1 MSQDFT
7 ITVITGATSSGKT
20 ALAIELAKK
29 IDAEIICAD
38 SRSVYKNLDIVS
50 AKPKKE
56 EMQGVRHHLLDI
68 LEPTLEFSAGDF
80 VNYAQ
85 EALDDIKSR
94 GKNVIIAGGTWFY
107 IKSFLDDE
115 HLPKIGINKE
125 LREELNKYNPDEL
138 WEKLNTLD
146 PKRASVVHKNNK
158 DKVIR
163 SIEMCIGLNMPIS
176 EYKRE
181 RKTQNIKANWFMPK
195 IQREELYERINK
207 RVDLMLEMG
216 LYEEWRKNKN
226 LYPNSKILENTIGY
240 KEFFELKN
248 GIWQDFGQAVEKI
261 KQRTRNFAKRQLTY
275 FRSNP
280 DIVSISDI
288 DEI

>member
-1 MSQDFT
+1 M
-7 ITVITGATSSGKT
+7 ITGATSSGKT

-80 VNYAQ
+80 VKYAQ

-146 PKRASVVHKNNK
+146 PKRASIVHKNNK

-240 KEFFELKN
+240 KEFFELNN
-248 GIWQDFGQAVEKI
+248 GIWQDFDQAVEKI

>member
-1 MSQDFT
+1 M
-7 ITVITGATSSGKT
+7 ITGATSSGKT

-80 VNYAQ
+80 VKYAQ

-146 PKRASVVHKNNK
+146 PKRASIVHKNNK

-216 LYEEWRKNKN
+216 LYEEWLKNKN

-248 GIWQDFGQAVEKI
+248 GIWQDFDQAVEKI

>member
-1 MSQDFT
+1 M
-7 ITVITGATSSGKT
+7 ITGATSSGKT

-80 VNYAQ
+80 VKYAQ

-248 GIWQDFGQAVEKI
+248 GIWQDFDQAVEKI

>member
-1 MSQDFT
+1 M
-7 ITVITGATSSGKT
+7 ITGATSSGKT

-80 VNYAQ
+80 VKYAQ

-125 LREELNKYNPDEL
+125 LREELNKCNPDEL

-146 PKRASVVHKNNK
+146 PKRASIVHKNNK

-248 GIWQDFGQAVEKI
+248 GIWQDFDQAVEKI

>member
-1 MSQDFT
+1 M
-7 ITVITGATSSGKT
+7 ITGATSSGKT

-80 VNYAQ
+80 VKYAQ

-138 WEKLNTLD
+138 WERLNTLD
-146 PKRASVVHKNNK
+146 PKRASIVHKNNK

-248 GIWQDFGQAVEKI
+248 GIWQDFDQAVEKI

-280 DIVSISDI
+280 DIVIISDI

>member
-1 MSQDFT
+1 M
-7 ITVITGATSSGKT
+7 ITGATSSGKT

-80 VNYAQ
+80 VKYAQ

-138 WEKLNTLD
+138 WERLNTLD
-146 PKRASVVHKNNK
+146 PKRASIVHKNNK

-195 IQREELYERINK
+195 IQREELYGRINK

-248 GIWQDFGQAVEKI
+248 GIWQDFDQAVEKI

>member
-1 MSQDFT
+1 M
-7 ITVITGATSSGKT
+7 ITGATSSGKT
-20 ALAIELAKK
+20 TLAIELAKK

-80 VNYAQ
+80 VKYAQ

-138 WEKLNTLD
+138 WERLNTLD
-146 PKRASVVHKNNK
+146 PKRASIVHKNNK

-248 GIWQDFGQAVEKI
+248 GIWQDFDQAVEKI

>member
-1 MSQDFT
+1 M
-7 ITVITGATSSGKT
+7 ITGATSSGKT

>member
-1 MSQDFT
+1 M
-7 ITVITGATSSGKT
+7 ITGATSSGKT

-80 VNYAQ
+80 VKYAQ

-125 LREELNKYNPDEL
+125 LREELNKYNSDEL

-146 PKRASVVHKNNK
+146 PKRASIVHKNNK

-248 GIWQDFGQAVEKI
+248 GIWQDFDQAVEKI

>member
-1 MSQDFT
+1 M
-7 ITVITGATSSGKT
+7 ITGATSSGKT

-80 VNYAQ
+80 VKYAQ

-146 PKRASVVHKNNK
+146 PKRASIVHKNNK

-248 GIWQDFGQAVEKI
+248 GIWQDFDQAVEKI

>member
-1 MSQDFT
+1 M
-7 ITVITGATSSGKT
+7 ITGATSSGKT

-80 VNYAQ
+80 VKYAQ

-138 WEKLNTLD
+138 WERLNTLD
-146 PKRASVVHKNNK
+146 PKRASIVHKNNK

-248 GIWQDFGQAVEKI
+248 GIWQDFDQAVEKI

>member
-1 MSQDFT
+1 M
-7 ITVITGATSSGKT
+7 ITGATSSGKT

-80 VNYAQ
+80 VKYAQ

-146 PKRASVVHKNNK
+146 PKRASIVHKNNK

-181 RKTQNIKANWFMPK
+181 RKAQNIKANWFMPK

-248 GIWQDFGQAVEKI
+248 GIWQDFDQAVEKI

>member
-80 VNYAQ
+80 VKYAQ

-146 PKRASVVHKNNK
+146 PKRASIVHKNNK

-216 LYEEWRKNKN
+216 LYEEWLKNKN

-248 GIWQDFGQAVEKI
+248 GIWQDFDQAVEKI

>member
-80 VNYAQ
+80 VKYAQ

-146 PKRASVVHKNNK
+146 PKRASIVHKNNK

-248 GIWQDFGQAVEKI
+248 GIWQDFDQAVEKI